1 MPIHVTFTGET
12 HEHVLAE
19 INTFLAVTAI
29 PVSVQTADKEEKPK
43 SRRGRPKKEAT
54 GEAPPPPSRRRRSTS
69 TTKKEDKF
77 SPEMKDAL
85 KVAHQVSEDINEG
98 DDLVKEVLKE
108 EFQKDNL
115 SDLTDKQLKELT
127 EILTAELNAPDPAE
141 D

>member
-12 HEHVLAE
+12 HEHVIAE
-19 INTFLAVTAI
+19 INTFLAVTAT
-29 PVSVQTADKEEKPK
+29 PVSIQEPTPAEEKPK

-54 GEAPPPPSRRRRSTS
+54 GEAPKSRRRGASTA
-69 TTKKEDKF
+69 KKEDKF
-77 SPEMKDAL
+77 SPEMRDAL
-85 KVAHQVSEDINEG
+85 KVAHQVSEDIDEG
-98 DDLVKEVLKE
+98 DELVKEVLKE